1 MTTSVETR
9 QLVKTYGT
17 DIHAVRGVD
26 LRIEPGELM
35 VLVGP
40 SGCGKTTTLRMIAGL
55 ERVTSGEIYVDD
67 MLVNRVHPSKRG
79 VALVFQN
86 FALYP
91 HKSARENM
99 AFPLESEG
107 VARDEVKRR
116 VAEVGEMLE
125 LTEHIDKRPGE
136 LSGGQQQRVSLGR
149 AIVRN
154 PKVLLLDEPLSNL
167 DARLRVVMRSEL
179 KRIQRAVG
187 STSVYV
193 THDQVEAMTMGDR
206 IVVMHE
212 GLIAQIGTPQ
222 QVYLTPANIPV
233 ARTIGSPAMN
243 LLPGEARTGD
253 DGVHLEAEGWR
264 LRIDGDGARSIAG
277 ALAAGAPEGIVLGI
291 RPEDLDFRDPTPGTH
306 EDDESDGRLGGA
318 QCLTAEPLGS
328 ETLYNV
334 EAAGERIQLLRRDTH
349 VMLDPDQHA
358 ELFVADG
365 GRVHIFDAAT
375 GARIAGVQRHIDDG
389 RTTWEPFTTADR
401 SRREIRATSGS
412 TAQAGPVS

>member
-1 MTTSVETR
+1 MSTAVETKD
-9 QLVKTYGT
+9 LVKTFGH

-55 ERVTSGEIYVDD
+55 ERVTSGEIYVGDQ
-67 MLVNRVHPSKRG
+67 LVNTVHPSKRG

-91 HKSARENM
+91 HKTARENM
-99 AFPLESEG
+99 AFPLESEK
-107 VARDEVKRR
+107 VDKAEITRRVDEV
-116 VAEVGEMLE
+116 AEMLE
-125 LTEHIDKRPGE
+125 LNEHLNKTPLE

-149 AIVRN
+149 AVVRN
-154 PKVLLLDEPLSNL
+154 PQVLLLDEPLSNL

-187 STSVYV
+187 STSIYV

-212 GLIAQIGTPQ
+212 GLVAQIGTPQ
-222 QVYLTPANIPV
+222 EVYLTPANLPV

-243 LLPGEARTGD
+243 LIEATPKVE
-253 DGVHLEAEGWR
+253 DGQVRLDGAGWS
-264 LRIDGDGARSIAG
+264 LGIAGDGAG
-277 ALAAGAPEGIVLGI
+277 YLGEQLDQLTGDQVVVGV
-291 RPEDLDFRDPTPGTH
+291 RPEDLDFDDPAGEVSTNTA
-306 EDDESDGRLGGA
+306 RLA
-318 QCLTAEPLGS
+318 NVQCVTAEPLGS

-334 EAAGERIQLLRRDTH
+334 DLDGFLLQLLRRDTH
-349 VMLDPDQHA
+349 VMLTEGHNADLH
-358 ELFVADG
+358 VANG
-365 GRVHIFDAAT
+365 GRVYVFDAT
-375 GARIAGVQRHIDDG
+375 SGDRIAGLHLLTDG
-389 RTTWEPFTTADR
+389 AGQPFWQPFATADR
-401 SRREIRATSGS
+401 AAMLEGSSGTGS
-412 TAQAGPVS
+412 PTGA